1 MSFNSLDLADLPVRG
16 APVPDAVTVSP
27 VVLSETS
34 KSLARLMVVRYFLF
48 LTWLSH
54 QMKRLRI

>member
-1 MSFNSLDLADLPVRG
+1 MSVSSLDLADLPVHG
-16 APVPDAVTVSP
+16 APVPDAFTVSP

-48 LTWLSH
+48 LTCLS
-54 QMKRLRI
+54 